1 MSFSRS
7 FCENVLHLSGAMVSL
22 SLRIC
27 YVLKDV
33 SGIFQPGFI
42 SFGWER
48 KNVWLR
54 LKNRSTEIEKT
65 FGWELFIVLCPE
77 RKLKDTPSIL
87 HYVINYITTDYPIT
101 WKMKGLFAKLL
112 GRCGRWRISDR
123 HTNYKFVRQ
132 FANIKQNRYLCPQT
146 GQALCL

>member
-7 FCENVLHLSGAMVSL
+7 FCKNILHLSGAMVSL
-22 SLRIC
+22 SLRMC

-33 SGIFQPGFI
+33 SGIFQLDFI

-65 FGWELFIVLCPE
+65 FGWELFIVFCPE
-77 RKLKDTPSIL
+77 RKLKDTRSIFQS
-87 HYVINYITTDYPIT
+87 VIQYITTGYPII

-112 GRCGRWRISDR
+112 GRCKRLRIPDR
-123 HTNYKFVRQ
+123 YTNYKFVRQ
-132 FANIKQNRYLCPQT
+132 FANIKPNRYLCHQT
-146 GQALCL
+146 DQALCL